1 MTTEPRVSIIIRT
14 FNRPKMLRRA
24 LESVGRQT
32 YKNIEAVV
40 INDAGCDVQ
49 EIVDEFNANFDII
62 YLNYPLDKKP
72 GRCRAA
78 NEGIAQSTG
87 EWICYLDDDDF
98 YYPDHIQVLMHEAKR
113 TGAMVLYTD
122 ANRGTEEPGEESG
135 DYVITAVGEGP
146 SEDFSRAGFYC
157 GCYIHLVTFCH
168 HRKLFEQ
175 QGGFDE
181 HLPVLEDLD
190 LFFRYAFDHEFHHIK
205 QKTAQFQIR
214 TDDTNAV
221 TSMRREFAETHEL
234 LCKKYLHT
242 AVGDMMVLI
251 QEGRGRL
258 IGTAAVV
265 EDLLVRIANLEQRI
279 NQLEQKG

>member
-14 FNRPKMLRRA
+14 YNRPKMLRRA

-32 YKNIEAVV
+32 HKNLEAVV
-40 INDAGCDVQ
+40 INDAGIDVQ
-49 EIVDEFNANFDII
+49 PLIDEFKDHFDIL
-62 YLNYPLDKKP
+62 YLTFSPENKP
-72 GRCRAA
+72 GRCKAA
-78 NEGIAQSTG
+78 NEGIAQSSG

-98 YYPDHIQVLMHEAKR
+98 YYPDHIETLMHEAKR
-113 TGAMVLYTD
+113 TGALVLYTD
-122 ANRGTEEPGEESG
+122 ANRGTEEPGEHPG

-146 SEDFSRAGFYC
+146 SEDFSRAGVYC

-168 HRKLFEQ
+168 HRKLYQQ

-181 HLPVLEDLD
+181 NLPVLEDLD

-205 QKTAQFQIR
+205 KKTAQFQIR

-221 TSMRREFAETHEL
+221 TSMRREFSDTMEM

-251 QEGRGRL
+251 QEGRARL
-258 IGTAAVV
+258 LGTAAMV
-265 EDLLVRIANLEQRI
+265 EDLVVRIATLEHRI
-279 NQLEQKG
+279 SELENRG